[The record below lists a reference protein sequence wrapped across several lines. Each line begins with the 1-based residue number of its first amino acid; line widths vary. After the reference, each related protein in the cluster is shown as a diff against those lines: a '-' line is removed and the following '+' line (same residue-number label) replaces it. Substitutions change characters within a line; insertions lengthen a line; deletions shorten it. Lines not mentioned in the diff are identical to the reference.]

1 MTLTKQY
8 LDNKDS
14 ATILRIGL
22 GLVFIIGGYNKL
34 SQLLDP
40 DRTAAIVGSYVGGK
54 GYINELFMNF
64 LFAGDTWLTPWGFLT
79 ALSTF
84 ELISGIA
91 LVVGLMVRPLA
102 LIYAFLLWTFVFS
115 LPVVTT
121 PGVETTV
128 STYTS
133 PAMFVQMRD
142 IALSGFM
149 FALLM
154 LGSGRFSADKRILV
168 RGVNSENADWN
179 KLGLLLR
186 LSLAA
191 PLIIGGLFGG
201 YAQITTFSTFQPILL
216 VLGILLIAGVQ
227 TRIVAALTV
236 AIMVWFMANK
246 LNLDKSVIANLN
258 GFKREFAFFAVGLVI
273 ALRGGGNAYTLADI
287 LERVRYSLGKPSSYS
302 ANTDQSLQN

>member
-1 MTLTKQY
+1 MLKLLSNEY
-8 LDNKDS
+8 IDNRDTAS
-14 ATILRIGL
+14 ILRVGL

-40 DRTAAIVGSYVGGK
+40 DRTAAILSSYTGGK
-54 GYINELFMNF
+54 GYINEFFLDF
-64 LFAGDTWLTPWGFLT
+64 LFTGSVITPWGFLT
-79 ALSTF
+79 TLSGF
-84 ELISGIA
+84 ELLSGLA
-91 LVVGLMVRPLA
+91 LVAGLMVRPFA

-133 PAMFVQMRD
+133 PAMFVQIRD

-149 FALLM
+149 FVLLA
-154 LGSGRFSADKRILV
+154 LGSGRLSTDSKILKN
-168 RGVNSENADWN
+168 GLNSDNADWQ

-201 YAQITTFSTFQPILL
+201 YPQIATFATYQPLLFILGVLL
-216 VLGILLIAGVQ
+216 VLGLR
-227 TRIVAALTV
+227 TRETAAAVAAVML
-236 AIMVWFMANK
+236 WFMFTKFSA
-246 LNLDKSVIANLN
+246 DKTLIANLN
-258 GFKREFAFFAVGLVI
+258 GFKREFAFFC
-273 ALRGGGNAYTLADI
+273 
-287 LERVRYSLGKPSSYS
+287 SSSSDYV
-302 ANTDQSLQN
+302 TR